1 MPRKG
6 TTSSGSGLPGRFRNS
21 ESVTFSIFTS
31 LPLGGEPREGFP
43 LSGRVS
49 GNGYFG
55 MNKYRA
61 HDRLIGLSNNR
72 DGKPTV
78 YNSRV
83 AYRCESCGTST
94 TFDIDLRTSW
104 TALAEKF
111 NRAMG
116 TLKPYEQDYCDFD
129 CSGCGV
135 SVRCVYA
142 ISEVSMNQYQYYPET
157 IYTCVFN
164 DISANDLN

>member
-1 MPRKG
+1 MIC
-6 TTSSGSGLPGRFRNS
+6 
-21 ESVTFSIFTS
+21 TFAIE
-31 LPLGGEPREGFP
+31 LGQWISNEVK
-43 LSGRVS
+43 GRVS

-72 DGKPTV
+72 DRKPTV

-94 TFDIDLRTSW
+94 TSDIDLVTSW

-116 TLKPYEQDYCDFD
+116 TLKPYEQDYCNFD

-135 SVRCVYA
+135 SVRYVYA
-142 ISEVSMNQYQYYPET
+142 VSEVSMNQYQYYPET

-164 DISANDLN
+164 NISANGLD